1 VTTNN
6 TMSIVSDDEFALVR
20 DDFYAVDDALRQA
33 NDLVKTLERRRQHLR
48 ARMTTY
54 YDQHKGDE

>member
-1 VTTNN
+1 
-6 TMSIVSDDEFALVR
+6 MSIVSDDEFALVR